1 MNRWYNTTY
10 TLYASMILLYVV
22 LTNMPSIDRQSAIK
36 VVEKSLE
43 IFNAMNMVGVARRG
57 AEITHEVLEIAK
69 RSAEETKM
77 PPESTEQLN
86 NASPSTVLPG
96 FSAPGPLDFAGY
108 DLSKEDLYASLVDVN
123 IMDGFAEFDSG
134 YFDMPDFN
142 SVLAS
147 GPIS

>member
-1 MNRWYNTTY
+1 
-10 TLYASMILLYVV
+10 MILLYVV
-22 LTNMPSIDRQSAIK
+22 LTNMPSIDRQSAIQ

-69 RSAEETKM
+69 KSTEETKLQ
-77 PPESTEQLN
+77 PDSGNQLV
-86 NASPSTVLPG
+86 NASAPTLLPG
-96 FSAPGPLDFAGY
+96 FSAPGQVDFANF
-108 DLSKEDLYASLVDVN
+108 DLSKEDLFASLVDAN

-142 SVLAS
+142 SVLVS
-147 GPIS
+147 GPFG